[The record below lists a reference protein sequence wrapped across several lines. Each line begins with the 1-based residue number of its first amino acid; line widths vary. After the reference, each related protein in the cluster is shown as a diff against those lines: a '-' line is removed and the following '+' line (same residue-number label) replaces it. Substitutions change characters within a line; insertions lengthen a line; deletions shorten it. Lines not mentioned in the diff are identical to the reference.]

1 IVTNIA
7 VALYATSNRR
17 VNSLLSRSER
27 SSPPKIPIASVTTAN
42 IGTPSTNAANIR
54 CTSAAIHTAARAP
67 MRGNSPYAWLVSAAA
82 WSRRRAS
89 GIRNPAKQ
97 ILRSRAFRALAQ
109 DDKRGRSLER
119 GRRTHRFSFLSS
131 HEATE
136 RVFLSA
142 EGAKDLLVGSIH
154 RSRKTASVSRN
165 RSAKLAEPPR
175 AARG

>member
-1 IVTNIA
+1 M
-7 VALYATSNRR
+7 NR
-17 VNSLLSRSER
+17 
-27 SSPPKIPIASVTTAN
+27 
-42 IGTPSTNAANIR
+42 
-54 CTSAAIHTAARAP
+54 
-67 MRGNSPYAWLVSAAA
+67 
-82 WSRRRAS
+82 S
-89 GIRNPAKQ
+89 GKQ
-97 ILRSRAFRALAQ
+97 ILRAFGAQ
-109 DDKRGRSLER
+109 EDTLGRFVRGEKGETMCPPSSFKRGRSLER

-154 RSRKTASVSRN
+154 RSRKTASVSIN